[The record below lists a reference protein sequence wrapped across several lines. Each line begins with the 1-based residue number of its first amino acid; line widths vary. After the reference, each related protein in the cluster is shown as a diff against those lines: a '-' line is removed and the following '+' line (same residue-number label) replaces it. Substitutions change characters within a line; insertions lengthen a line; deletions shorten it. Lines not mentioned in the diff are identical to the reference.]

1 MARKTTTAPSDL
13 DQNTIQQTIQD
24 ISGEYGKED
33 QNFTN
38 QLARYASSIQA
49 GYDAQRKA
57 SDRQYAENRAA
68 ADRAALGRGMG
79 RSSYNLQN
87 MANIA
92 NKGAEANQEIWRN
105 QQADLNKFAYQLNQ
119 DMQDQANWQAQMDYQ
134 KDRDRIADEQWQK
147 QFDEGIRQF
156 NAQLALQNGGRGGG
170 GGGGYSRSYSN
181 NNGSDNPG
189 ENAADSIVNKIYDW
203 NSANR
208 MAKNISNLGRALN
221 SPSRK
226 VHK

>member
-1 MARKTTTAPSDL
+1 MARKSTTAPSDL
-13 DQNTIQQTIQD
+13 NQDTIQQTIQD

-33 QNFTN
+33 QNFKN

-119 DMQDQANWQAQMDYQ
+119 DMQEQANWQAQMDYQ
-134 KDRDRIADEQWQK
+134 KDRDKIADEQWQK

-170 GGGGYSRSYSN
+170 GGYGGGYRRTTDNSGEE
-181 NNGSDNPG
+181 NNGNFWTRAWDYINGQIANNSVS
-189 ENAADSIVNKIYDW
+189 NAINNY
-203 NSANR
+203 
-208 MAKNISNLGRALN
+208 L
-221 SPSRK
+221 SRK
-226 VHK
+226 

>member
-1 MARKTTTAPSDL
+1 MARKSTTAPSDL

-119 DMQDQANWQAQMDYQ
+119 DMQEQANWQAQMDYQ
-134 KDRDRIADEQWQK
+134 KDRDKIADEQWQK

-170 GGGGYSRSYSN
+170 GGGYYNPNRN
-181 NNGSDNPG
+181 NNSGKSVNELFNDVANAYGSNGNSTD
-189 ENAADSIVNKIYDW
+189 AINKWY
-203 NSANR
+203 SGFFGF
-208 MAKNISNLGRALN
+208 KY
-221 SPSRK
+221 
-226 VHK
+226 